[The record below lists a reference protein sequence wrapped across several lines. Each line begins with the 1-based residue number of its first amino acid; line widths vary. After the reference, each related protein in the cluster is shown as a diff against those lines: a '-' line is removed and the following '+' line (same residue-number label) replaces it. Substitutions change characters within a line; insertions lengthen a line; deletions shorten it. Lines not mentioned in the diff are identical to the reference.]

1 MRSLV
6 HDPTGLIH
14 LLSSIAALIL
24 GTIVLFNRK
33 GTRFHKTCGYGY
45 VLSMVI
51 LNITAFSI
59 YRLFH
64 GWGPFHYAALLSSAT
79 LIMGFLP
86 AFFRSRNWINWHVAG
101 MYYSVIGLYAA
112 FVSEVVTRI
121 PGLPF
126 SLMVGLGTALV
137 MAIGI
142 WGFQKNQK
150 KWMSYGKE

>member
-6 HDPTGLIH
+6 HDSAGLIH
-14 LLSSIAALIL
+14 LLTSLTALVL
-24 GTIVLFNRK
+24 GTIVLFSRK

-51 LNITAFSI
+51 LNLTAFSI
-59 YRLFH
+59 YHLFR
-64 GWGPFHYAALLSSAT
+64 GWGPFHYAAVLSSAT
-79 LIMGFLP
+79 LMMGFLP
-86 AFFRSRNWINWHVAG
+86 AFFRSRNWITWHVAG

-126 SLMVGLGTALV
+126 FAMVSLGTAVV
-137 MAIGI
+137 MVIGMRVFI
-142 WGFQKNQK
+142 RNRKI
-150 KWMSYGKE
+150 WMSYG